1 MDDKVPLSVA
11 LIVRDEADN
20 LPDCLGS
27 VAFARQI
34 VVVDSGS
41 RDETCRIAAA
51 SGCEVCVEPWR
62 GFGPQKQFAVE
73 QCREPW
79 VLILDADE
87 RLPPETAQRVRE
99 IVSAPAGNTA
109 GYSFPRKNFFQGRW
123 IRHAGWWPDRVV
135 RLFQNGRGRLTEA
148 LVHEAVLVDGP
159 VEALGVPIEHQTES
173 DLGAIL
179 RKIDRY
185 STLGAEEAFAAGRRA
200 TVWSALMRSEM
211 TFLQGY
217 VLRGGFLDG
226 PQGLTLA
233 VTDAVNK
240 FCKYAKLSELSR
252 REKQRDQGAGA
263 PPLHGGK
270 SRRES
275 P

>member
-1 MDDKVPLSVA
+1 MGTMDDRIALSVA
-11 LIVRDEADN
+11 MIVKNEAEN
-20 LPDCLGS
+20 LPDCLRS

-41 RDETCRIAAA
+41 GDETLRIA
-51 SGCEVCVEPWR
+51 SDFGCEAFSEPWR

-73 QCREPW
+73 QCREAW
-79 VLILDADE
+79 ILVLDADE
-87 RLPPETAQRVRE
+87 RIPPETARVIRQ
-99 IVSAPAGNTA
+99 IIDSPGNVN

-135 RLFQNGRGRLTEA
+135 RLFRRGQGRLTEA
-148 LVHEAVLVDGP
+148 AVHEAIA
-159 VEALGVPIEHQTES
+159 VEGCVETLEAPIEHWTEG
-173 DLGAIL
+173 DLGRII

-185 STLGAEEAFAAGRRA
+185 STLGAEEAFAAGRRS
-200 TVWSALMRSEM
+200 TIWTALLRAKL

-217 VLRGGFLDG
+217 LLRGGLLDG

-240 FCKYAKLSELSR
+240 FFKYAKLSELSR
-252 REKQRDQGAGA
+252 RAAEQCRGGRIPPSSGALA
-263 PPLHGGK
+263 
-270 SRRES
+270 
-275 P
+275 